1 MLELKAN
8 PKRPAEGTVIE
19 ARSSEG
25 RGVTATILV
34 RNGTLHIGDVI
45 LCGRAYGRVRAMYDE
60 KGTELHEAGPST
72 PVSVTGLSVVPEAGD
87 KMYVVG
93 DLAEAKA
100 VADERDRRM
109 RQEALGTR
117 RGIKL
122 EEFFAF
128 IKESELKELR
138 IIIKADVKGSLEV
151 LRKTVEEVHS
161 PEVRVRVLH
170 SAVGGI
176 NESDVLLASASQ
188 AVIIGF
194 HVAAEEKA
202 RILAEDKG
210 VDIRLYQIIYQ
221 VGDEVKKAV
230 EGLLSPEKREIV
242 DGHLE
247 VRETFKVSRL
257 GTIAGCYVT
266 DGLVT
271 RQSKLRVVRDG
282 KVAYDGRIET
292 LKRFKDDVREVR
304 AGFEC
309 GLKVASYDD
318 VKVGDQF
325 EAYHVEEFA
334 RKL

>member
-1 MLELKAN
+1 
-8 PKRPAEGTVIE
+8 
-19 ARSSEG
+19 
-25 RGVTATILV
+25 
-34 RNGTLHIGDVI
+34 
-45 LCGRAYGRVRAMYDE
+45 
-60 KGTELHEAGPST
+60 
-72 PVSVTGLSVVPEAGD
+72 
-87 KMYVVG
+87 
-93 DLAEAKA
+93 
-100 VADERDRRM
+100 
-109 RQEALGTR
+109 
-117 RGIKL
+117 
-122 EEFFAF
+122 
-128 IKESELKELR
+128 
-138 IIIKADVKGSLEV
+138 
-151 LRKTVEEVHS
+151 
-161 PEVRVRVLH
+161 VRVLH
-170 SAVGGI
+170 AAVGGI

-230 EGLLSPEKREIV
+230 EGLLSPEKREIT
-242 DGHLE
+242 DGHIE
-247 VRETFKVSRL
+247 VREIFKVSRL

-266 DGLVT
+266 DGVLT

-282 KVAYDGRIET
+282 AVIYDGRIET

-309 GLKVASYDD
+309 GLKVAGYDD

-325 EAYHVEEFA
+325 AAYHIEEFA